1 MSFTAFL
8 LAAVVLAITPGPGI
22 AYVVART
29 VAGGRT
35 EGLASCVG
43 TAIGGLVH
51 VLAAAAGLS
60 LIIAQS
66 ATAFSVIKYLGATY
80 LVYLG
85 IRILRSK
92 PQDLAESEALSALGA
107 KRAFR
112 DGMVV
117 EALNVKTAMFF
128 LAFLPQFVNG
138 AELILPQVML
148 LGSIC
153 VLLNT
158 LADVLAVFAA
168 DRLLDTGIAHAARAR
183 LMMSVSGI
191 TMIGLGVLL
200 ALTRRHT

>member
-8 LAAVVLAITPGPGI
+8 LAAAVLAITPGPGL

-183 LMMSVSGI
+183 LMLSVSGI

>member
-8 LAAVVLAITPGPGI
+8 LAAAVLAITPGPGI

-153 VLLNT
+153 VLLNP

-183 LMMSVSGI
+183 LMLSVSGI

>member
-183 LMMSVSGI
+183 LMLSVSGI

>member
-8 LAAVVLAITPGPGI
+8 LAAAVLAITPGPGI

-29 VAGGRT
+29 IAGGRT

-183 LMMSVSGI
+183 LMLSVSGI

>member
-1 MSFTAFL
+1 
-8 LAAVVLAITPGPGI
+8 LAAAVLAITPGPGI

-183 LMMSVSGI
+183 LMLSVSGI

>member
-8 LAAVVLAITPGPGI
+8 LAALVLAITPGPGI

-66 ATAFSVIKYLGATY
+66 ATAFSVIKYLGAAY

-85 IRILRSK
+85 IKILRSK
-92 PQDLAESEALSALGA
+92 PPDLSESEALAALGA
-107 KRAFR
+107 RRALR

-128 LAFLPQFVNG
+128 LAFLPQFVNS

-168 DRLLDTGIAHAARAR
+168 NRLLDTGLAHAARAR

>member
-8 LAAVVLAITPGPGI
+8 LAAAVLAITPGPGI

-138 AELILPQVML
+138 AELILPQVMF

-168 DRLLDTGIAHAARAR
+168 NRLLDTGIVHAVRAR
-183 LMMSVSGI
+183 LMLSVSGM
-191 TMIGLGVLL
+191 TMIGVGVLL

>member
-8 LAAVVLAITPGPGI
+8 LAAAVLAITPGPGI

-66 ATAFSVIKYLGATY
+66 ATAFSVIKYLGAAY

-183 LMMSVSGI
+183 LMLSVSGI

>member
-8 LAAVVLAITPGPGI
+8 LAAAVLAITPGPGI

-128 LAFLPQFVNG
+128 LAFLPQFVNS

-183 LMMSVSGI
+183 LMLSVSGI

>member
-8 LAAVVLAITPGPGI
+8 LAALVLAITPGPGI

-168 DRLLDTGIAHAARAR
+168 DRLLDTSIAHAARAR
-183 LMMSVSGI
+183 LMLSVSGI

>member
-8 LAAVVLAITPGPGI
+8 VAAAVLAITPGPGI

-183 LMMSVSGI
+183 LMLSVSGI

>member
-8 LAAVVLAITPGPGI
+8 LAALVLAITPGPGI

-66 ATAFSVIKYLGATY
+66 ATAFSVIKYLGAAY

-85 IRILRSK
+85 IKVLRSK
-92 PQDLAESEALSALGA
+92 PPDLSESEALAALGA
-107 KRAFR
+107 RRALR

-128 LAFLPQFVNG
+128 LAFLPQFVNS

-168 DRLLDTGIAHAARAR
+168 NRLLDTGLAHAARAR

>member
-8 LAAVVLAITPGPGI
+8 LAAAVLAITPGPGI

-183 LMMSVSGI
+183 LMLSVSGI
-191 TMIGLGVLL
+191 TMIGLGVFL

>member
-8 LAAVVLAITPGPGI
+8 LAALVLAITPGPGI

-66 ATAFSVIKYLGATY
+66 ATAFLVIKYLGAAY

-85 IRILRSK
+85 IKILRSK
-92 PQDLAESEALSALGA
+92 PPDLSESEALSALGA
-107 KRAFR
+107 RRALR

-128 LAFLPQFVNG
+128 LAFLPQFVNS

-168 DRLLDTGIAHAARAR
+168 DRLLDTGLAHAARAR
-183 LMMSVSGI
+183 LLMSVSGI

>member
-22 AYVVART
+22 TYVVART

-183 LMMSVSGI
+183 LMLSVSGI

>member
-1 MSFTAFL
+1 MSFTEFL
-8 LAAVVLAITPGPGI
+8 LAAAVLAITPGPGI

-183 LMMSVSGI
+183 LMLSVSGI

>member
-8 LAAVVLAITPGPGI
+8 LAAAVLAITPGPGI

-66 ATAFSVIKYLGATY
+66 ATAFSVIKYLGTTY

-183 LMMSVSGI
+183 LMLSVSGI

>member
-8 LAAVVLAITPGPGI
+8 LAAAVLAITPGPGI

-66 ATAFSVIKYLGATY
+66 ATAFSVIKYLGAAY

-168 DRLLDTGIAHAARAR
+168 DRLLDTGLAHAARAR
-183 LMMSVSGI
+183 LMLSVSGI

>member
-1 MSFTAFL
+1 MSCL
-8 LAAVVLAITPGPGI
+8 LAAAVLAITPGPGI

-183 LMMSVSGI
+183 LMLSVSGI